1 MEKSDL
7 RLKEMSVLSGK
18 KLWQCHCIGDSIE
31 NTENFSLMRLGLI
44 SLLNLKELRKELNN
58 KIRQV
63 EIFFIAYFPR
73 EVLWDP
79 FFHVYQRFWRLKRG
93 YL

>member
-1 MEKSDL
+1 
-7 RLKEMSVLSGK
+7 
-18 KLWQCHCIGDSIE
+18 
-31 NTENFSLMRLGLI
+31 MRLWLI